1 MPPERRCYI
10 RNLGLLTCSPLL
22 RYRLMWGVEIDK
34 IDLFWFWFWT
44 YDIII
49 GLVFRAEPVKF
60 LVSN

>member
-1 MPPERRCYI
+1 
-10 RNLGLLTCSPLL
+10 
-22 RYRLMWGVEIDK
+22 MWGVEIDK